1 MKAAKKRKPA
11 ARVPILS
18 AGGIVLRGKKP
29 LIAIVQ
35 LSRQKTWV
43 LPKGKL
49 RKRETA
55 LAAARREAT
64 EETGYAVAVRE
75 YLGRI
80 DYVSGGR
87 PKLAKFWRMEAHGK
101 PGELMDDVQR
111 VAWLPFEKAIA
122 KLSRDRERKFLER
135 IGPQVLAA
143 ATERKPTD
151 SHPAHLLDRITFGK
165 TRRRIWRYLL
175 AR

>member
-29 LIAIVQ
+29 LLAIVQ
-35 LSRQKTWV
+35 LSRQKTWA

-49 RKRETA
+49 PKPET
-55 LAAARREAT
+55 
-64 EETGYAVAVRE
+64 
-75 YLGRI
+75 
-80 DYVSGGR
+80 R

-143 ATERKPTD
+143 ATEREAPAP
-151 SHPAHLLDRITFGK
+151 HPARLLDRITFGK
-165 TRRRIWRYLL
+165 MRRRIWRYLL